1 MLNSFLK
8 SRLETI
14 LGIEKADRIYKDRL
28 LSDLEELIK
37 LSVLDFILSK
47 LNIKDQEIFLELT
60 EDEDKAIQFLN
71 QKIPNFE
78 SEITRIITEELININ
93 S

>member
-47 LNIKDQEIFLELT
+47 LGEKDQEIFLEMI

-71 QKIPNFE
+71 LKIPGLE
-78 SEITRIITEELININ
+78 REITRIIKQELINI
-93 S
+93 SS